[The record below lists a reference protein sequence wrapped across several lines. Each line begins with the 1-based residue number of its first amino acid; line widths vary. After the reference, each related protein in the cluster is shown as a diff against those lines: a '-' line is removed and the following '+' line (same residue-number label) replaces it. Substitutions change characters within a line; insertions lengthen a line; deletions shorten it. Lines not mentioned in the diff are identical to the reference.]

1 MQPASEVEGVDG
13 DLAAYAQEMID
24 TMHQAKGIGLAGPQV
39 GRLER
44 LFVVH
49 VPDDEPRVFI
59 NPRIVAASPEEG
71 PWEEG
76 CLSIPGVYAD
86 VNRPLEITVEALD
99 SGGNPFRM
107 DADGLLARVIQH
119 EHDHLDGVLFIDHLS
134 RRRRERLLKHYR
146 VPEASF
152 QSNERG

>member
-134 RRRRERLLKHYR
+134 RRRRERILKHYR